1 MEATLD
7 HTPSRTV
14 IPTWFSKSDG
24 RNMKGSDDPPSF
36 SSSSDL
42 TSRARLVAGGKE
54 KNWRERRREVGTLP
68 TSITWEL
75 LAEKRENNKFQQWIS
90 LPVPSHMILDKVH
103 MYLANARSCTAI

>member
-1 MEATLD
+1 MYVCSIPKTCATEAIARGLEATLD
-7 HTPSRTV
+7 HTPVLTV

-54 KNWRERRREVGTLP
+54 KNWRERKREVGTLA

-75 LAEKRENNKFQQWIS
+75 LVKKRENSVNNKFQ
-90 LPVPSHMILDKVH
+90 
-103 MYLANARSCTAI
+103 

>member
-1 MEATLD
+1 MQQRLKYEGWKQYWT
-7 HTPSRTV
+7 TPALTV

-54 KNWRERRREVGTLP
+54 KNWRERRREVGTLA
-68 TSITWEL
+68 TSEL
-75 LAEKRENNKFQQWIS
+75 LADSREERK
-90 LPVPSHMILDKVH
+90 
-103 MYLANARSCTAI
+103 